1 VPRAPL
7 DADLAKIAAS
17 SLVLDGVDCWREGPG
32 SGRLGLNLLPADR
45 RPRRVNAR
53 LRLNLG
59 FAAAAVVLLF
69 TAMLLS
75 LGNREAA
82 LAAMTEQVEKAQ
94 NAAKQVGALRKTL
107 QDSISAANFLN
118 RRKREMPVM
127 VQMLADLTDRLPD
140 DTYLE
145 RIAVDEKS
153 KIDLQGLSDNTS
165 KLTERLRESSVL
177 ENPSFQGN
185 IQQDPRTHK
194 DRFNMTLEFRHK
206 AEPEAGKE
214 RGPAKDSGQRKEGGT
229 GNAPAAGSP

>member
-1 VPRAPL
+1 M
-7 DADLAKIAAS
+7 
-17 SLVLDGVDCWREGPG
+17 
-32 SGRLGLNLLPADR
+32 
-45 RPRRVNAR
+45 
-53 LRLNLG
+53 
-59 FAAAAVVLLF
+59 LLF

-82 LAAMTEQVEKAQ
+82 LAAMSEQVEKAQ

-118 RRKREMPVM
+118 RRKREMPTM

-153 KIDLQGLSDNTS
+153 KIDLQGLSDNTA
-165 KLTERLRESSVL
+165 KLGKRARLTLGPFPAITLAGARGMAL
-177 ENPSFQGN
+177 EAQAAVQSG
-185 IQQDPRTHK
+185 QDPRTHK

-206 AEPEAGKE
+206 AEPETGKE
-214 RGPAKDSGQRKEGGT
+214 HGPAKDPGQRKDGGT